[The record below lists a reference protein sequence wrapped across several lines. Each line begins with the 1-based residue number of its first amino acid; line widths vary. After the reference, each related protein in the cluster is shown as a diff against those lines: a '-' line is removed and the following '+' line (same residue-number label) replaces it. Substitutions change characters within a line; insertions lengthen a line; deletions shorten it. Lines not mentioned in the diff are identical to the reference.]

1 MEAIA
6 PDVMQALA
14 SPNQFDKEFVKS
26 TLLGAFRDY
35 RIWNAFNEEN
45 FEERVKCFIKPG
57 FPTAA
62 WNYQSPEHK
71 MYLGEKI
78 YAKPVCKP
86 LSPEDAKQYAVIHC
100 WHEHGH
106 MEFTERDLKKLKGA
120 FDDVDFSDINL
131 GEDAAI
137 EHLMRLKYE
146 LRFKWENFE
155 DNPPADSARAVLFG
169 CIFYE
174 GDLDR
179 IMIEP
184 QFGLEFGSDNVAK
197 VFDFYARLIAA
208 KDTWA
213 RAAIMREFNEVFPK
227 PKNNSSGGEG
237 EQGGEGQKGEGLQDL
252 SASAE
257 LQSNPEYAEQFQQD
271 AIGEDGKTDAE
282 REAEEENK
290 KAGADRGKRN
300 SLVSELSS
308 GKVLIRESYHTP
320 NLVKI
325 KKLASEMAKCFEDK
339 VRYRGTDV
347 PTAKIAPKR
356 FLTNPHAPYREKV
369 VVGKGKKTVS
379 VLVDMSGS
387 MQGEPSAGAIDLI
400 LVLNEL
406 SRRGYIKGN
415 IHFTTGGGRGRYETH
430 ELPMAEDAIR
440 FIEGHAGSEGL
451 EPAMRK
457 LIPSLRQSDYVFA
470 YTDAAICD
478 QPIDKAYFHKH
489 GINTIG
495 LYVSSEGT
503 QADEVLEYFD
513 RAIARS
519 SIEELVEA
527 LVHVLLKTR

>member
-6 PDVMQALA
+6 LEAITGLVQ
-14 SPNQFDKEFVKS
+14 PNQFDQEFVKS

-35 RIWNAFNEEN
+35 RIWNAFNEES
-45 FEERVKCFIKPG
+45 FDERVKCYIKPG

-78 YAKPVCKP
+78 YSKPVCRP
-86 LSPEDAKQYAVIHC
+86 YSPEQAKQYAVIHC

-106 MEFTERDLKKLKGA
+106 IEFTERDLKKLKGA
-120 FDDVDFSDINL
+120 FDDIDFGDINL

-137 EHLMRLKYE
+137 EHLMRRKYD
-146 LRFKWENFE
+146 LRFRWEDFE
-155 DNPPADSARAVLFG
+155 DCPPAENARAILFG

-179 IMIEP
+179 IKIEP
-184 QFGLEFGSDNVAK
+184 NFGLEFGSDNVAL
-197 VFDFYARLIAA
+197 VFDFYRQLINAS
-208 KDTWA
+208 DTWA
-213 RAAIMREFNEVFPK
+213 RAVIMREFNKVFPK
-227 PKNNSSGGEG
+227 PKNEKSGDGKGEDG
-237 EQGGEGQKGEGLQDL
+237 PGEGLQDL
-252 SASAE
+252 TASAE

-271 AIGEDGKTDAE
+271 AIGEDGKTDE
-282 REAEEENK
+282 QREAEEDAK
-290 KAGADRGKRN
+290 QAGRERGSRN
-300 SLVSELSS
+300 SMVSELSS
-308 GKVLIRESYHTP
+308 GKVLIRESRHTP

-325 KKLASEMAKCFEDK
+325 KKLASEMSKCFEDK
-339 VRYRGTDV
+339 VRYRGTDI
-347 PTAKIAPKR
+347 PTAKISPKR

-369 VVGKGKKTVS
+369 VVGKGRKTVS

-387 MQGEPSAGAIDLI
+387 MQGEPSAGAVDLI

-406 SRRGYIKGN
+406 TRRGYIRGN
-415 IHFTTGGGRGRYETH
+415 VHFTMGGGRGKYETH
-430 ELPMAEDAIR
+430 ELPMADDAIK

-457 LIPSLRQSDYVFA
+457 LVPSLRQSDFVFA

-478 QPIDKAYFHKH
+478 QPIEKGYFHKH

-527 LVHVLLKTR
+527 LVHVILKTR